1 MLADPIR
8 GRGKDMIDDANEWI
22 RLRRSDDPEDQQRAM
37 SEAVPVAVWAQVYE
51 RAPDLRPF
59 IAAHREVASSIL
71 ERLGNDADA
80 AVRLAVAQ
88 RNDLPEKLLR
98 LLADDRHEQVRLAVA
113 ANPSTRKDVLQ
124 YLSRVDG
131 AESVRLRASVRLK
144 SLTHPSSHS

>member
-37 SEAVPVAVWAQVYE
+37 TEAVPVAVWAQVYE

-59 IAAHREVASSIL
+59 IAAHREVALPML
-71 ERLGNDADA
+71 ERLADDPDAT
-80 AVRLAVAQ
+80 VRLAIAQ
-88 RNDLPEKLLR
+88 RKVAPENLLR
-98 LLADDRHEQVRLAVA
+98 LLADDVNEQVRLAVA
-113 ANPSTRKDVLQ
+113 AHPSTGKDVLQ

-131 AESVRLRASVRLK
+131 AEAVRVRATARLRA
-144 SLTHPSSHS
+144 LTHPSSHS